1 MIIEVEK
8 TTPFCNRKEC
18 NMTKKKGSMSKRL
31 RKQKAHNI
39 FEQERKEELIN
50 MSDKEL
56 RDHINYLKHHQK
68 QDSKTYSGNPYVK
81 KEIEDATE
89 EMESRKKK

>member
-1 MIIEVEK
+1 
-8 TTPFCNRKEC
+8 
-18 NMTKKKGSMSKRL
+18 MTKKKGSMSKRL
-31 RKQKAHNI
+31 RKQKSHNI
-39 FEQERKEELIN
+39 FEQKRKEVLIN

-56 RDHINYLKHHQK
+56 RDHINYLKHYQK
-68 QDSKTYSGNPYVK
+68 EGSKTYSGNPYTK